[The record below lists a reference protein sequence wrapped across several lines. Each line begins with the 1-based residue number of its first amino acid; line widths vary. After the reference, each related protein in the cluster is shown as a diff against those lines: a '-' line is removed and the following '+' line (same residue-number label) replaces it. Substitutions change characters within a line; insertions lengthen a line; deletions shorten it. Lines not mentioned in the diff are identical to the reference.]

1 MAKVLHL
8 QLLIFSP
15 GMCGA
20 ICEEQSVVYSHHS
33 IVLQLIVKVWWN
45 VTAGGK
51 YITKTP
57 VAHNVINES
66 IM

>member
-8 QLLIFSP
+8 RHLIFST

-20 ICEEQSVVYSHHS
+20 ICEVQSVIYYHHS
-33 IVLQLIVKVWWN
+33 IVLQLIVSMWWH
-45 VTAGGK
+45 VTAGCNE
-51 YITKTP
+51 ITKTP
-57 VAHNVINES
+57 VVRIVINAS